1 MTSISPTPQPEPT
14 PPPQGGQS
22 PSLWLYLVLL
32 IVSAGFVIAA
42 FGINRGP
49 DWAGLLLN
57 LASDLLVTVIILVV
71 IDRRLRTQELAT
83 LKRLPVITSR
93 RVVGLLSPTRRLGQR
108 YACSLLVA
116 LEPLLAGKV
125 ELQGFAALE
134 EKVRKGFVLRAGP
147 GEGKTTW
154 TQFAAANLS
163 RKYISYNS
171 EGRVPILF
179 SLGRWLPD
187 RSLHDVLYESF
198 GSYAPCGRWLF
209 NRLLKSGNVV
219 VLLDGY
225 DELWKRDVPFT
236 DQLRKLRSEFP
247 TVAWT
252 VISRVDKSIPPDF
265 GESERL
271 AAPTDEELQVIR
283 RRQKRSHSIT
293 EPIT

>member
-1 MTSISPTPQPEPT
+1 MTPISTTPQPEPT
-14 PPPQGGQS
+14 PPAQGGQS

-32 IVSAGFVIAA
+32 MVSAGFVVAA
-42 FGINRGP
+42 FRMNQGP

-57 LASDLLVTVIILVV
+57 LASDLIVTVIILVV

-83 LKRLPVITSR
+83 LKRLPFITSR
-93 RVVGLLSPTRRLGQR
+93 RFVWLVSPTRRLGQR
-108 YACSLLVA
+108 YALNLLVA
-116 LEPLLAGKV
+116 LEPLIAGKI
-125 ELQGFAALE
+125 ELQGFPALE

-163 RKYISYNS
+163 RKYVSYNS

-179 SLGRWLPD
+179 SLVRWLPD
-187 RSLHDVLYESF
+187 RSLHDALHESF

-225 DELWKRDVPFT
+225 DKLWKRDADFM
-236 DQLRKLRSEFP
+236 DQLKQLRMEFP
-247 TVAWT
+247 GVAWT
-252 VISRVDKSIPPDF
+252 VISRADKPIPADL

-271 AAPTDEELQVIR
+271 APPTAEELQVIR
-283 RRQKRSHSIT
+283 RRLKT
-293 EPIT
+293 PT

>member
-1 MTSISPTPQPEPT
+1 MTSISSTPQPDPT
-14 PPPQGGQS
+14 PPVQGGQS

-32 IVSAGFVIAA
+32 LVSAAFVFAA
-42 FGINRGP
+42 FRMQHDGEWP
-49 DWAGLLLN
+49 GLLLN
-57 LASDLLVTVIILVV
+57 LASDLIVTVIILVV
-71 IDRRLRTQELAT
+71 IDRRLRSQELAT
-83 LKRLPVITSR
+83 LKRLPSITSR
-93 RVVGLLSPTRRLGQR
+93 RFVWLLSPTRRLGKR
-108 YACSLLVA
+108 YACSLLIA
-116 LEPLLAGKV
+116 LEPLLAGKI
-125 ELQGFAALE
+125 ELQGFPALE

-163 RKYISYNS
+163 RKYISYNA

-179 SLGRWLPD
+179 SLVRWLPD
-187 RSLHDVLYESF
+187 RSLLDALHESF

-225 DELWKRDVPFT
+225 DELWKRDVPFI
-236 DQLRKLRSEFP
+236 DQLMKLRSEFP

-252 VISRVDKSIPPDF
+252 VISRADKSIPPDL

-271 AAPTDEELQVIR
+271 APPTAEELQVIR
-283 RRQKRSHSIT
+283 RRLKTSS
-293 EPIT
+293 